1 MAGELNFRL
10 KAKQG
15 NTYLDLF
22 PSTLFEAIDDIPDW
36 LNTVVVD
43 VEIPPSQAGK
53 QVVEIDSEGI
63 DYMVNS
69 QFEIYLKSGNQSD
82 YDAISQAE
90 IVIGEGGSPTNLVLT
105 RLFGGSIATITVTII
120 FFKKGV

>member
-1 MAGELNFRL
+1 MAGEQNFRL

-22 PSTLFEAIDDIPDW
+22 PSTVFEAIDNIPDW
-36 LNTVVVD
+36 LGTIAVD

-53 QVVEIDSEGI
+53 QIVEIDSEGI
-63 DYMVNS
+63 NYMANS

-105 RLFGGSIATITVTII
+105 RLFDGSIASITVTII

>member
-1 MAGELNFRL
+1 MA
-10 KAKQG
+10 
-15 NTYLDLF
+15 D
-22 PSTLFEAIDDIPDW
+22 
-36 LNTVVVD
+36 
-43 VEIPPSQAGK
+43 
-53 QVVEIDSEGI
+53 
-63 DYMVNS
+63 S

-105 RLFGGSIATITVTII
+105 RLFDGSIASITVTII

>member
-1 MAGELNFRL
+1 MAGVQNFRL

-22 PSTLFEAIDDIPDW
+22 PSTLFEAIDNIPDW

-63 DYMVNS
+63 DYMANS

-90 IVIGEGGSPTNLVLT
+90 VVIGEGGSPTNLVLT
-105 RLFGGSIATITVTII
+105 RLFGGSIATITVTIV

>member
-1 MAGELNFRL
+1 MAGVQNFRL

-22 PSTLFEAIDDIPDW
+22 PSTLFEAIDNIPDW

-63 DYMVNS
+63 DYMANS

-105 RLFGGSIATITVTII
+105 RLFDGSIASITVTIV

>member
-1 MAGELNFRL
+1 MAGVQNFRL

-22 PSTLFEAIDDIPDW
+22 PSTLFEAIDNIPDW

-63 DYMVNS
+63 DYMANS

-90 IVIGEGGSPTNLVLT
+90 IIIGEGGSPTNLVLT
-105 RLFGGSIATITVTII
+105 RLFDGSIASITVTIV

>member
-1 MAGELNFRL
+1 MAGVQNFRL

-22 PSTLFEAIDDIPDW
+22 PSTLFEAIDNIPDW

-63 DYMVNS
+63 DYMANS

-90 IVIGEGGSPTNLVLT
+90 IVVGEGGSPTNLVLT
-105 RLFGGSIATITVTII
+105 RLFDGSIASITVTIV

>member
-1 MAGELNFRL
+1 MAGVQNFRL

-22 PSTLFEAIDDIPDW
+22 PSTLFEAIDNIPDW

-63 DYMVNS
+63 DYMANS

-105 RLFGGSIATITVTII
+105 RLFDGSIASITVTIV
-120 FFKKGV
+120 FFKRGV

>member
-22 PSTLFEAIDDIPDW
+22 PSTLFEAIDNIPDW

-63 DYMVNS
+63 DYMANS

-90 IVIGEGGSPTNLVLT
+90 VVIGEGGSPTNLVLT
-105 RLFGGSIATITVTII
+105 RLFGGSIATITVTIV

>member
-1 MAGELNFRL
+1 MAGEQNFRL
-10 KAKQG
+10 REKQG

-22 PSTLFEAIDDIPDW
+22 PSTLFEAIDNIPDW
-36 LNTVVVD
+36 LDTVLVD

-53 QVVEIDSEGI
+53 QIVEIDSEGI
-63 DYMVNS
+63 DYMANS

-105 RLFGGSIATITVTII
+105 RLFDGSIASITVTIV